1 MEQENRLINEFLD
14 IANTMVVKVSNVCFH
29 EHSLN
34 QSKILDKK
42 NLKRINKI
50 IKDLE
55 YLKDNYS
62 FTVKS
67 EGDKDV

>member
-1 MEQENRLINEFLD
+1 MENRLINEFLD

-29 EHSLN
+29 EKSIN
-34 QSKILDKK
+34 QSKILDKN

-50 IKDLE
+50 IEDLE

-62 FTVKS
+62 FTVNS
-67 EGDKDV
+67 EGEQK